1 VKPSTTAHRITR
13 LAFSDTD
20 VLKACYMPFLKRKGL
35 FIPSA
40 QTRKLGEKLFL
51 VLRLP
56 QQDVTVAG
64 MVCVCWITPEY
75 SSDGQESGYG
85 VHFDE
90 GAEELAS
97 AITSVLGIDETGA
110 AHTASYTL

>member
-1 VKPSTTAHRITR
+1 VKPSTTGPKILR

-20 VLKACYMPFLKRKGL
+20 VLRACYMPFLKRKGL

-51 VLRLP
+51 VLRLT
-56 QQDVTVAG
+56 QQDLTVAG
-64 MVCVCWITPEY
+64 MACVCWITPEY

-90 GAEELAS
+90 GADALAS
-97 AITSVLGIDETGA
+97 AITAALGIDEASA
-110 AHTASYTL
+110 AHTVSYTL